1 MTLRHPGRVG
11 RAGIRLS
18 CASLLVFGS
27 ACRGADPQR
36 AEDHADGRPLVVA
49 SIFPVGDL
57 ARFLGGDEV
66 AVEIVLPPRASP
78 STFEP
83 TARQLATLSRASVYL
98 FVGGGMDRWAETLVD
113 PGTEV
118 VRLTDGMPLEEGH
131 AHEGDPG
138 TGNPHVWLDPVLVR
152 DALLPRIEEAL
163 VAVAPEHADDIRARG
178 RALADSLGA
187 LDAWIRA
194 ELAGVPTRGFVST
207 HSAWTYFARRYGLEE
222 IGSVYDSPGRE
233 PSARHLAGLVRR
245 ARSGGVRA
253 VFVEPQLGAAGARTV
268 ASELGVEAFL
278 LDPEGDADQPERDSY
293 LALMRF
299 NTRQMARALRGV

>member
-1 MTLRHPGRVG
+1 VVL
-11 RAGIRLS
+11 
-18 CASLLVFGS
+18 GS
-27 ACRGADPQR
+27 ACQAADPEHSEVG
-36 AEDHADGRPLVVA
+36 AEGTPLVVA
-49 SIFPVGDL
+49 SIFPIGDL
-57 ARFLGGDEV
+57 ARFLGGDAV
-66 AVEIVLPPRASP
+66 AVEIVLPARASP

-83 TARQLATLSRASVYL
+83 SARQMATLSRASVYL
-98 FVGGGMDRWAETLVD
+98 FVGGGMDRWAESLVD
-113 PGTEV
+113 ADTEV

-163 VAVAPEHADDIRARG
+163 VGVAPQHAAEIRARG

-194 ELAGVPTRGFVST
+194 ELTGVPTRGFVST
-207 HSAWTYFARRYGLEE
+207 HSAWTYFAGRYGLEE
-222 IGSVYDSPGRE
+222 IGSVYESPGRE
-233 PSARHLAGLVRR
+233 PSARHLAGLVRT
-245 ARSGGVRA
+245 ARSRGVRA
-253 VFVEPQLGAAGARTV
+253 VFVEPQLGAARARTV

-299 NTRQMARALRGV
+299 NTRQMARALRGE